1 MAATQHVVAVQQRV
15 AKMEI
20 EPARTRWSLLARAT
34 VTDELARAEK
44 ALAATRLEVHRCATA
59 PSNHDIVS
67 PASASLCDGDALFPS
82 RPDSRPNVSDGI
94 SGHPRRPAT
103 LTSGQGSV
111 NKTKAT
117 SAHMGNS
124 EQHVRILNTVCNP
137 PLPPRFTSF
146 LVCPAA
152 PLRFNYSTT
161 PAPLS
166 SAAPVHCPDSTLN
179 VESYASPGPLQLSV
193 FRISPFM
200 RRHDNRCSS

>member
-67 PASASLCDGDALFPS
+67 PASASPSDGDALFPS
-82 RPDSRPNVSDGI
+82 RPDSRPKVSDGI

-103 LTSGQGSV
+103 LTSGQGSI

-117 SAHMGNS
+117 SAYEGIS

-137 PLPPRFTSF
+137 LIYFICSSLLPPQFTSS

-152 PLRFNYSTT
+152 PLRFNYSIT

-166 SAAPVHCPDSTLN
+166 SAAPVHFPGSTLN
-179 VESYASPGPLQLSV
+179 VEP
-193 FRISPFM
+193 
-200 RRHDNRCSS
+200 